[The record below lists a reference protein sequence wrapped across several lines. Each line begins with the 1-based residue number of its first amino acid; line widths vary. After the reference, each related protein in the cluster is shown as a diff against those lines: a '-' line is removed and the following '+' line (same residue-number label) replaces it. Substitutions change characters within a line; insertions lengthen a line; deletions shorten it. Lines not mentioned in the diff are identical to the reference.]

1 VKTPYSQGVFR
12 ITIYLREIGKKFYLL
27 EKFPSAT
34 LALFKNDRNLSKA
47 NQLCGY
53 VNNQKVIHN
62 SAQLSHDLKR

>member
-1 VKTPYSQGVFR
+1 VKTPYSQGVLRKQF
-12 ITIYLREIGKKFYLL
+12 IYVRLVKVLPIG
-27 EKFPSAT
+27 KFPSAT

-47 NQLCGY
+47 NELCGY

>member
-1 VKTPYSQGVFR
+1 MKTPYSQGVLRKQF
-12 ITIYLREIGKKFYLL
+12 IYVRLVKVLPIGKITKRNF
-27 EKFPSAT
+27 ST
-34 LALFKNDRNLSKA
+34 FKNDRNLSKA

>member
-1 VKTPYSQGVFR
+1 MKTPYSQGVLRKQF
-12 ITIYLREIGKKFYLL
+12 IYVRLVKNFTHWKKY
-27 EKFPSAT
+27 PSAT